1 MRARLT
7 ALAAALT
14 ATITA
19 APALASPPCDVVPP
33 LDALNGGYEVTVGN
47 ALVFGNNR
55 IVPLRASETFA
66 VTMEAQSDLLMM
78 RAGPSVIVLEYAD
91 AEDGALDFKE
101 LEDVLNIGQ
110 DDFPA
115 LMGCGLDRLPVLTG
129 GGLANSQ
136 EGTSIEFE
144 YELVIW
150 DYRAGQLPEM
160 MGTLSWSGGGIQSIR
175 AVTIS
180 PRS

>member
-1 MRARLT
+1 MHARLPALVAVVMA
-7 ALAAALT
+7 ALAT
-14 ATITA
+14 
-19 APALASPPCDVVPP
+19 APAFASPPCDVVPP
-33 LDALNGGYEVTVGN
+33 LDELSGGYDVTVGN
-47 ALVFGNNR
+47 ALIFGDNR

-66 VTMEAQSDLLMM
+66 VTMEAQDTLLMM
-78 RAGPSVIVLEYAD
+78 QAGPNVVVLEYAD
-91 AEDGALDFKE
+91 AEDGTLDFKE

-115 LMGCGLDRLPVLTG
+115 LMGCGLERLPMLRG

-136 EGTSIEFE
+136 EGTPIEFE

-150 DYRAGQLPEM
+150 DYSAGQRPEM